1 MIIECPQCRRKYRI
15 EDSRVPAQGTVARC
29 GGCGHRFPV
38 HPLEPEEGIT
48 CPKCGARQPSGDECT
63 SCGVIFSKIPPGA
76 KEVDTQESSVPVTPE
91 TVAVTTA
98 PNGEGAVFPAG
109 VFHSGGSVP
118 VSHGAPFP
126 IGGAFRFGWDRVRG
140 HLGFFVVFL
149 ALGFLLILVPCFL
162 ADVATE
168 RAPAVTLVLFRAV
181 DLIIEATVTMG
192 CIKVGLRVCDGEK
205 PDLSN
210 LLDCMPLF
218 FKYSFATLLYG
229 LIVFAGLLLF
239 IIPGMVWAIRYM
251 FFAYFIVDAGKGPWE
266 SLKSSAAIT
275 RNVKLDLFLLALA
288 LTGINVLGLL
298 ALGVGLFVTI
308 PLSLVASAYVFR
320 GLQKQSP
327 QTE

>member
-1 MIIECPQCRRKYRI
+1 
-15 EDSRVPAQGTVARC
+15 
-29 GGCGHRFPV
+29 
-38 HPLEPEEGIT
+38 
-48 CPKCGARQPSGDECT
+48 
-63 SCGVIFSKIPPGA
+63 
-76 KEVDTQESSVPVTPE
+76 
-91 TVAVTTA
+91 
-98 PNGEGAVFPAG
+98 
-109 VFHSGGSVP
+109 
-118 VSHGAPFP
+118 
-126 IGGAFRFGWDRVRG
+126 
-140 HLGFFVVFL
+140 
-149 ALGFLLILVPCFL
+149 
-162 ADVATE
+162 
-168 RAPAVTLVLFRAV
+168 
-181 DLIIEATVTMG
+181 MG

-210 LLDCMPLF
+210 LLDCLPLF

-288 LTGINVLGLL
+288 LMGINVLGLL